1 MVLLHY
7 SMDEQALQ
15 QKLTKVLEVLKQ
27 DLGTIRTGRATPA
40 LVENIIISAYGGS
53 AKLRVMELATI
64 GVSDSQTIVITPF
77 DHSVIHDIEKG
88 IQDANVGLNPIVDGQ
103 ILRINL
109 PPLSTERREE
119 LIKAVKHKLENGRIM
134 VRQVR
139 HDGMN
144 EIKKQ
149 HDDKAISD
157 DDKARLEKEVQ
168 RMIDEMMGTIDSFG
182 AQKEAELLQI

>member
-1 MVLLHY
+1 
-7 SMDEQALQ
+7 MDEQALR
-15 QKLTKVLEVLKQ
+15 QKLDKVLEVLKQ

-53 AKLRVMELATI
+53 TKLRVMELATI

-77 DHSVIHDIEKG
+77 DHTVIHDIEKG

-103 ILRINL
+103 ILRITL

-139 HDGMN
+139 HDGMS
-144 EIKKQ
+144 EIKKL

-157 DDKARLEKEVQ
+157 DDKTRFEKEVQ
-168 RMIDEMMGTIDSFG
+168 KMVDDMMGTIDSFG